1 MSPAS
6 NWATH
11 QDEQPRPD
19 AGDDGPAGTRSP
31 SNSDEKAGRR
41 ASRMKQPLRSS
52 IACLRCRRSKIKC
65 DNDGGNRPCDTC
77 VKGGHQCQYPDA
89 VPLPPKRSDP
99 PTTGKPEKECHQEK
113 KRTRKLDDVP
123 GLNSQRSTAYA
134 EEILSYPFLTIEL
147 WGQLL
152 DIYKQHYATELPFI
166 HLPSLKEKMSSGI
179 GQKQDCSSEL
189 NLVLLGI
196 LTLTARFHPD
206 LVRYVTHLPGSQ
218 VGSARSRMSQSK
230 PDPVTA
236 SDFFANAL
244 TTALGPLRTA
254 MDTITVEKIQAFLML
269 GLFEWSQGQAS
280 HVSSAWVY
288 IGVVI
293 RMAKLLRLELDDQRM
308 SMLASQ
314 TPASQRLRKR
324 SSEIAIIRETRRRT
338 MYSCLILDRMMGYG
352 DERPLSITPESM
364 LIQLP
369 CSEMAFDLSLD
380 VYTGLL
386 KSPEGPSQRQINDDS
401 TLSRFIQL
409 IEIWGEIS
417 RYSSTGGRLRENIPP
432 WDSRSTFR
440 VLREKLD
447 EFYNDL
453 PDTFTLSRQNYYRH
467 DNHQATNTYV
477 SLHMLASVCQIVLNR
492 EYLPFLPLRC
502 RRPQGPLD
510 RNRPLH
516 DQAPDRFWDESADDV
531 FRASRNVI
539 DLVEL
544 CKEKLP
550 LSSLTIYS
558 IWLAGF
564 MAVYARHFPQM
575 DMKQRVTSRQ
585 VVELHPDD
593 NTNILEEAM
602 AGTACQALQRATTYL
617 PGAQS
622 YLENLQ
628 GINRHF
634 KQARDQAHGRPAVRD
649 TLSETAGD
657 RSLSIRLGDAGL
669 DGDNGQRDRLYD
681 LHHPH
686 SDNEHHLQQD
696 IWSGSSR
703 NTSRETSL
711 SMGLPDDHGR
721 GMHYTHGHSTSPTL
735 TSTTMGNLSS
745 LRPGLEGSAKAAPST
760 SKSLLSLPGID
771 EENLTGRVPEFLM
784 GDIGMVE
791 SQRISRVLNDL
802 EAFSGAGLLRVVF
815 SA

>member
-6 NWATH
+6 NWAAH
-11 QDEQPRPD
+11 QDVRPRPD
-19 AGDDGPAGTRSP
+19 AGDDGLAGTRSP
-31 SNSDEKAGRR
+31 SNSDERAGRR

-65 DNDGGNRPCDTC
+65 DNDGGNSPCDTC

-89 VPLPPKRSDP
+89 VPLPSKRSDP
-99 PTTGKPEKECHQEK
+99 PTTGKPEKEPHQEK

-166 HLPSLKEKMSSGI
+166 HLPSLKEKMSSGT

-206 LVRYVTHLPGSQ
+206 LVRYVTHLPSSQ
-218 VGSARSRMSQSK
+218 VGSARSRVSQSN
-230 PDPVTA
+230 PDPVAA

-288 IGVVI
+288 IGVAI

-308 SMLASQ
+308 SMLESQ
-314 TPASQRLRKR
+314 TASSQRHRKR
-324 SSEIAIIRETRRRT
+324 SSEIAIVRETRRRT

-432 WDSRSTFR
+432 WDSRSTFH

-447 EFYNDL
+447 KFYDHL

-492 EYLPFLPLRC
+492 EHLPFLPLCC

-510 RNRPLH
+510 INQPLH
-516 DQAPDRFWDESADDV
+516 DQASDRFWDESADNV

-544 CKEKLP
+544 CKDKLP
-550 LSSLTIYS
+550 LSSMTAYS

-575 DMKQRVTSRQ
+575 DTKQRVTSRQ

-628 GINRHF
+628 GINRRY
-634 KQARDQAHGRPAVRD
+634 KQARDQAHGRPAVGD
-649 TLSETAGD
+649 TLSELSGD
-657 RSLSIRLGDAGL
+657 RLLSIRLGDTGL
-669 DGDNGQRDRLYD
+669 DVDKGQRDRLHD
-681 LHHPH
+681 LHQPH
-686 SDNEHHLQQD
+686 ADNEHPLQQD

-703 NTSRETSL
+703 NTSRETNL
-711 SMGLPDDHGR
+711 SMGMPDDHGR
-721 GMHYTHGHSTSPTL
+721 GVHYTHDHRTSPTL
-735 TSTTMGNLSS
+735 TSPTMGNLSS
-745 LRPGLEGSAKAAPST
+745 LRTGLERSAKAAPST

-771 EENLTGRVPEFLM
+771 EEASTGRIPEFLI

-791 SQRISRVLNDL
+791 SQRMSRVLNDL